1 MPRSRGAEERG
12 AEEQGAEEQGAGGLV
27 TPEENGVPMS
37 QQKASEAGS
46 RLLRHRLLSFNS
58 T

>member
-1 MPRSRGAEERG
+1 MP
-12 AEEQGAEEQGAGGLV
+12 EEQEAGGLV
-27 TPEENGVPMS
+27 TPVEDGVPMF

-46 RLLRHRLLSFNS
+46 RLGHRLLSFTS